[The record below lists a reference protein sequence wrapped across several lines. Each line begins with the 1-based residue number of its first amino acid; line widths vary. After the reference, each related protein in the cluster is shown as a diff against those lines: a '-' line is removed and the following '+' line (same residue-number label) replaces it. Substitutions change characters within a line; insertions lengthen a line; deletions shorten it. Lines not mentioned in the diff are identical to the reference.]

1 MCKFLYM
8 HTSEEDDLLKLSV
21 WICTRYWSN
30 FYWQDLNLIFQKSGH
45 KRQSSA
51 AVWPKDIVKLTHQL
65 EQLTKTRPP
74 ISWPR
79 YCQVD
84 LGNFNV
90 EYVLAILRRKRFFQK
105 TYIHRVYKEI
115 IQLFIKII
123 EMLLTINNIFTRLY
137 HFFVWYVFTCTS
149 LICIYIQKCKFWY

>member
-90 EYVLAILRRKRFFQK
+90 EYVLAILRRKRFFQY
-105 TYIHRVYKEI
+105 TYIHRLYKEI

-137 HFFVWYVFTCTS
+137 HFFCM
-149 LICIYIQKCKFWY
+149 ICIYMHKFNMYLYSKM

>member
-1 MCKFLYM
+1 MYLCMLHLLILKPISYLQWNQSIMCKFLYM
-8 HTSEEDDLLKLSV
+8 QTSEEDDLFKLSV

-90 EYVLAILRRKRFFQK
+90 EYVLAILRRKRFFQ
-105 TYIHRVYKEI
+105 
-115 IQLFIKII
+115 
-123 EMLLTINNIFTRLY
+123 
-137 HFFVWYVFTCTS
+137 
-149 LICIYIQKCKFWY
+149 

>member
-1 MCKFLYM
+1 MYNQYVSLYAASTYFKTYIILVMKSKYHVQILYM

-90 EYVLAILRRKRFFQK
+90 EYVLAILRRKRFFQ
-105 TYIHRVYKEI
+105 
-115 IQLFIKII
+115 
-123 EMLLTINNIFTRLY
+123 
-137 HFFVWYVFTCTS
+137 
-149 LICIYIQKCKFWY
+149 

>member
-1 MCKFLYM
+1 MYNQYVSLYAASTYFKTYIILVM
-8 HTSEEDDLLKLSV
+8 KSKYHVQIFIYAYIWRRWFVETV
-21 WICTRYWSN
+21 
-30 FYWQDLNLIFQKSGH
+30 QDIDLIFTDKTWTWFCQKSGH

-90 EYVLAILRRKRFFQK
+90 EYVLAIFRRKIFSIDLHTQTIQRD
-105 TYIHRVYKEI
+105 HSVVY
-115 IQLFIKII
+115 
-123 EMLLTINNIFTRLY
+123 
-137 HFFVWYVFTCTS
+137 
-149 LICIYIQKCKFWY
+149 